1 MAMQSKLQ
9 KVIIVFLLSIW
20 CLTAFAQV
28 HLIPKPQELTL
39 GDETLHF
46 AAILFENDSEFENEI
61 KNFRHFMNE
70 NGILENEERSISIN
84 FEKTNTKNPFN
95 FDGAY
100 KLTVSDKIRIQ
111 ALTAKGVFYALQT
124 LKQLVIKE
132 KNGFALPT
140 CEIVDW
146 PAFKIRGF
154 MHDLGRNYQSL
165 DLLKEQIDV
174 LAAYKYNVF
183 HMHLT
188 DNPGWRLESKIYPQ
202 LQSPEATSRK
212 PGKYYSQQEIKDII
226 EYCRQRH
233 ITIIPE
239 IDIPGHTEA
248 FRKALKIK
256 SMNSPKV
263 QQIIIDLI
271 DELCTLA
278 PPEIM
283 PYIHLGTDEV
293 RNRSE
298 KVDKGY
304 LRPLIECIEK
314 NNRTYISWW
323 HGIKT
328 KGDSKSIKQLWAQFE
343 PLEGHAYIDSRA
355 NYINH
360 LDPLAGIGRLYF
372 QQPCRAEHGDS
383 LRMGGILC
391 CWPDNRV
398 DVERNILIQNAVYPF
413 MLAYS
418 EAIWR
423 GVKST
428 GDKYWAQL
436 PQPETV
442 GYKAFKEFEN
452 RIQYHRDT
460 YFRDKEFPWV
470 KNTEIPWRI
479 IGPFPNNNDFLK
491 AFAPEK
497 EIKELYS
504 FSGKEYKWWDSN
516 LYGGTVHLKHFFG
529 FPSPVKQ
536 KEGTVY
542 VLNYIYS
549 EEEKDVDFWIGF
561 NNWSRS
567 GGRRG
572 GPSAKHGEWYFT
584 QPEIWVNNKVIK
596 PPKWKQPGLA
606 INTAEVPF
614 VDEDYYYREPQ
625 TIKLQKG
632 WNKFLLKVPFGKDA
646 WKWMFTCVPVK
657 KTGKNQTEVT
667 GLKYAVTID
676 EKIN

>member
-1 MAMQSKLQ
+1 MIMQSKLQ
-9 KVIIVFLLSIW
+9 KIIIVFLLSVW
-20 CLTAFAQV
+20 CFTTLAQT
-28 HLIPKPQELTL
+28 HLIPKPQELSL
-39 GDETLHF
+39 GNEILHF
-46 AAILFENDSEFENEI
+46 TSLVFDSNSEFENEI

-70 NGILENEERSISIN
+70 NGILENEEKSISIN
-84 FEKTNTKNPFN
+84 FKKTNTKNPFGY
-95 FDGAY
+95 DGAY
-100 KLTVSDKIRIQ
+100 KLLVSDKILIQ
-111 ALTAKGVFYALQT
+111 ANSTKGVFYALQT
-124 LKQLVIKE
+124 LKQLVVKE
-132 KNGFALPT
+132 KSGFALPT

-154 MHDLGRNYQSL
+154 MHDLGRNYQSPE
-165 DLLKEQIDV
+165 LLKEQIDV

-202 LQSPEATSRK
+202 LQLPEATSRK

-233 ITIIPE
+233 ITVIPE

-248 FRKALKIK
+248 FRKALKLK
-256 SMNSPKV
+256 SMNSPEV
-263 QQIIIDLI
+263 QQIIINLI
-271 DELCTLA
+271 NELCSLA

-304 LRPLIECIEK
+304 LRSLIECIEK

-328 KGDSKSIKQLWAQFE
+328 KGDSKSIKQLWAQSE
-343 PLEGHAYIDSRA
+343 PLEGHTYIDSRA

-383 LRMGGILC
+383 LRLGGILC

-413 MLAYS
+413 VLAYS

-442 GYKAFKEFEN
+442 EYKAFKEFEN

-504 FSGKEYKWWDSN
+504 FSGKDYKWWDSN

-529 FPSPVKQ
+529 FPSPVKE

-542 VLNYIYS
+542 ALNYIYS

-572 GPSAKHGEWYFT
+572 GPSAKQGEWYFT
-584 QPEIWVNNKVIK
+584 QPEIWVNNKVIE

-606 INTAEVPF
+606 INTAEVPV
-614 VDEDYYYREPQ
+614 VDEDYYYRDPQ

-632 WNKFLLKVPFGKDA
+632 CNKFLLKVPFGKDA

-657 KTGKNQTEVT
+657 KNGKNPTEVT
-667 GLKYAVTID
+667 DLKYAAIID